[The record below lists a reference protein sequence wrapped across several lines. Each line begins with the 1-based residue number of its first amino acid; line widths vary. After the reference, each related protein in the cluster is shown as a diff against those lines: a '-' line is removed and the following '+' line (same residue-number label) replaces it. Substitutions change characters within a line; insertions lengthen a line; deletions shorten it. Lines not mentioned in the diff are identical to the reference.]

1 MLSFTILLMAA
12 LPGFAQSVQASEK
25 DDIIVLFTNDVHC
38 TNDEG
43 MTYAAIASYK
53 EQMMREHGKDY
64 VTLVDN
70 GDAIQ
75 GAVLGTLSKGG
86 WIVDIMNQ
94 AGYDLAIP
102 GNHEYDF
109 GMENFLDIV
118 NNQAQYPYISCNFMG
133 ANGQPVLEPYKII
146 NYGNVKVAYIGMT
159 TPESISKSN
168 PSHFQNEQ
176 GEYIYSFCQG
186 NNGQEL
192 YDCVQASIDSARK
205 DGADY
210 VIGLGHLGEDPQSAP
225 WMSTDVIAH
234 TTGMDALLDGHSH
247 TVEPS
252 KLVKNADGEEVLLSQ
267 SGTKGKY
274 IGKFVLDKQGHM
286 TSELVPTAEVDQT
299 TTAYK
304 ETAAFVKDIQ
314 KKYQEV
320 TEEVIAT
327 AHTSLTVDDPA
338 TGERAIRSAE
348 TNLGDFCA
356 DAYRTMMG
364 AQIGLVNGGG
374 IRENIAQGEVTYGD
388 IIAVH
393 PFNNTICLVE
403 VTGQQILD
411 ALELGAMY
419 AGQGEN
425 GGFLQVSGMKYV
437 IDSSI
442 SSSVVV
448 DDNGAFVKVNGAR
461 RVVDVQVYD
470 ERTKQY
476 QPIEADKAYT
486 IAGHNYMLKSCGDGF
501 SMFGKDNIKVLKDE
515 TMVDSE
521 VLIDYA
527 KDILGGVIDEPYM
540 DPYGQK
546 RIVFAKSYPD
556 VDADAWYSD
565 AVRYVTGAG
574 LMGTT
579 DGVHF
584 SPSTN
589 MSRAMVYETL
599 YRLEGKPAV
608 DQTIVSGT
616 EGKWYHDCVN
626 WAARIGLYDN
636 NGVYKDM
643 PAKRCEIADYM
654 EKYANYKK
662 VAAPESDNGFEK
674 VADYKDIPHQYLDAM
689 EYCYD
694 AQVMIGNEKGE
705 LLPNQPIK
713 RCEFAQVLLGF
724 DDFVN
729 IQEMK

>member
-1 MLSFTILLMAA
+1 MLAMAMVIGIA
-12 LPGFAQSVQASEK
+12 LPGVAQAAPTTDK
-25 DDIIVLFTNDVHC
+25 NDIVVLFTNDVHC

-43 MTYAAIASYK
+43 MAYAAIASYK
-53 EQMMREHGKDY
+53 QEMVETYGADH
-64 VTLVDN
+64 VSLVDN

-118 NNQAQYPYISCNFMG
+118 DHQADYPYISCNFMG
-133 ANGQPVLEPYKII
+133 PNGKPVLEPYKMVS
-146 NYGNVKVAYIGMT
+146 YGDVKVAYIGMT

-176 GEYIYSFCQG
+176 GEFIYSFCQG
-186 NNGQEL
+186 GNGQEL
-192 YDCVQASIDSARK
+192 YDCVQASIDAARK

-210 VIGLGHLGEDPQSAP
+210 VIGLGHLGVDPQSTP

-252 KLVKNADGEEVLLSQ
+252 TLVKNAAGKDVLLSQ
-267 SGTKGKY
+267 TGTKGKY
-274 IGKFVLDKQGHM
+274 IGKFVLDAQGNM
-286 TSELVPTAEVDQT
+286 SSELVPTADVDQT

-304 ETAAFVKDIQ
+304 ETADFVKDIQ
-314 KKYQEV
+314 EKYQAV
-320 TEEVIAT
+320 TKEVIAT
-327 AHTSLTVDDPA
+327 AHTTLTVDDPA

-374 IRENIAQGEVTYGD
+374 IRESIPKGEVTYGD

-403 VTGQQILD
+403 ITGQQILD

-437 IDSSI
+437 INTSI
-442 SSSVVV
+442 PSSVVV
-448 DDNGAFVKVNGAR
+448 DDNGAFVKVNGTR

-470 ERTKQY
+470 EKTKQY
-476 QPIEADKAYT
+476 VPLAADKSYT
-486 IAGHNYMLKSCGDGF
+486 VAGHNYMLKSCGDGF

-521 VLIDYA
+521 VLIEYA

-546 RIVFAKSYPD
+546 RVVFAKSYPD
-556 VDADAWYSD
+556 VDFNAWYGD
-565 AVRYVTGAG
+565 AVRYVIGAG
-574 LMGTT
+574 LMDTT

-584 SPSTN
+584 SPAMN
-589 MSRAMVYETL
+589 MSRAMVYEIL

-608 DQTIVSGT
+608 QQTIVSGT
-616 EGKWYHDCVN
+616 DGKWFHDSLN
-626 WAARIGLYDN
+626 WAASVGIYKNEGPFKDGL
-636 NGVYKDM
+636 V
-643 PAKRCEIADYM
+643 KRCEIAQGMKAYADYKGIK
-654 EKYANYKK
+654 EPAHNDRFKT
-662 VAAPESDNGFEK
+662 
-674 VADYKDIPHQYLDAM
+674 VADYQDIPEAYLEAM

-705 LLPNQPIK
+705 LLPEKEIT
-713 RCEFAQVLLGF
+713 RSEFAQILWNYDRF
-724 DDFVN
+724 
-729 IQEMK
+729 IKA